1 MYLTHFGMHE
11 KPFKTGTD
19 PKYLWLGEKHKEALA
34 TLVRGILY
42 EDGFHVVTG
51 SLGSGKTTLANA
63 VSSEL
68 GDRVLA
74 AVVTCPEYEGIDFLK
89 LIAKSYGI
97 GGNLQGNDSFFHR
110 FSELLHSTFSS
121 GKKVVLIIDEAQRLT
136 ASCLKELSELSRV
149 EENGTRLFRIV
160 FFGENRFHDIL
171 SEESNRD
178 VLQNVTYSYAL
189 GPLSKDETAQYIRH
203 RLQIAQCEGEIF
215 TPEATE
221 EIFVYSQGVP
231 LLINKACDASLSR
244 SFYLG
249 ERIVRPETI
258 RSFLKLMPEEKAAPG
273 KEPSAK
279 PLDMEPTAESELEK
293 RILEDVKA
301 TIADESVQKPHWVQA
316 AYAAVIGFLVVS
328 VGFTIFMMQ
337 GNPPGSANE
346 KAMKEAAPPASP
358 ATERTATSPAQ
369 KGKGTEP
376 SAGKLAPGV
385 SVEDKTVQGAGTQG
399 ARTKK
404 RETVGSRSSAE
415 KARQA
420 STERSRRESGAAAND
435 TGRGTSADSG
445 GTVSREPARQDTE
458 KMESGEVIDWLI
470 KKRSEQK

>member
-19 PKYLWLGEKHKEALA
+19 PKYLWLGEKHKEALEK
-34 TLVRGILY
+34 LVRGILY
-42 EDGFHVVTG
+42 EDGFQVVTG

-63 VSSEL
+63 VLNEL

-89 LIAKSYGI
+89 LIAKAYGI

-136 ASCLKELSELSRV
+136 SSCLNELSELSGI

-189 GPLSKDETAQYIRH
+189 GPLSKDETAKYIRH

-215 TPEATE
+215 TPGAIE
-221 EIFVYSQGVP
+221 EIFIYSQGIP
-231 LLINKACDASLSR
+231 YLINKACDASLSR

-249 ERIVRPETI
+249 ERTVRPETI
-258 RSFLKLMPEEKAAPG
+258 KSFLKLMPEEKAAPG
-273 KEPSAK
+273 KEPSPQPQDVEATAGSRTEEK
-279 PLDMEPTAESELEK
+279 ILD
-293 RILEDVKA
+293 DVKA
-301 TIADESVQKPHWVQA
+301 TIAAKSILKPHWVRA
-316 AYAAVIGFLVVS
+316 AYAAAIGFLVVS
-328 VGFTIFMMQ
+328 IGFTFFMM
-337 GNPPGSANE
+337 PGSPPDLGNTE
-346 KAMKEAAPPASP
+346 VKKDVAPS
-358 ATERTATSPAQ
+358 TSSETGRVAV
-369 KGKGTEP
+369 P
-376 SAGKLAPGV
+376 SDQTRQDPPTSIRGRAPGAPG
-385 SVEDKTVQGAGTQG
+385 EDRNQGT
-399 ARTKK
+399 RTKK
-404 RETVGSRSSAE
+404 RETVSSRRSAE
-415 KARQA
+415 QARQA
-420 STERSRRESGAAAND
+420 QAERSRRESGAAAND
-435 TGRGTSADSG
+435 MGRGSATDSG
-445 GTVSREPARQDTE
+445 STASREPASPGAQDV
-458 KMESGEVIDWLI
+458 ESGKVIDWLI